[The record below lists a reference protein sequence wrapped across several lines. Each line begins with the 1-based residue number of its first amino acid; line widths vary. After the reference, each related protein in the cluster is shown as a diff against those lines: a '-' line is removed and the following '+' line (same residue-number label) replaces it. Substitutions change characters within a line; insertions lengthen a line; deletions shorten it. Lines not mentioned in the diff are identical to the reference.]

1 MGSERMGED
10 TGDYHLGHL
19 EEPFTRY
26 PGNPILTAKDMPYP
40 ANSVFNA
47 GATKIGDNTLLLMR
61 VEDRRGLSHL
71 TVARSTDG
79 FTSWQ
84 IDPRPTLPA
93 DPDGH
98 PEEVWGIEDAPHL
111 LPRGRRTLH
120 HHLYG
125 ILSRRPA
132 RISCDHRGLRAF

>member
-1 MGSERMGED
+1 MARERMGENA
-10 TGDYHLGHL
+10 GDYHIGQL

-47 GATKIGDNTLLLMR
+47 GATEMGDNTLLLMR
-61 VEDRRGLSHL
+61 VEDRRGLSLL
-71 TVARSTDG
+71 TVARSKDG

-98 PEEVWGIEDAPHL
+98 PEEVWGIEDTRICCL
-111 LPRGRRTLH
+111 EGEGRYVITYTAYSQGGPLVSLATTEDFEH
-120 HHLYG
+120 
-125 ILSRRPA
+125 
-132 RISCDHRGLRAF
+132 F